1 MEDDDINN
9 SMEGEEKTVIY
20 RERAC
25 GALIKEDKILMV
37 YIEQATRKFWTLP
50 GGGIEEGETPEQACI
65 REFKEET
72 GLNVESERFLFEYVS
87 QRTNK
92 TSKTSCFLLR
102 IKDDY
107 NNLKLGYDPE
117 KLDNQELKDI
127 KWQPMREFKDDV
139 QVSKVIK
146 ALGL

>member
-1 MEDDDINN
+1 MEYDDINN

-127 KWQPMREFKDDV
+127 KWQTMREFKDDV